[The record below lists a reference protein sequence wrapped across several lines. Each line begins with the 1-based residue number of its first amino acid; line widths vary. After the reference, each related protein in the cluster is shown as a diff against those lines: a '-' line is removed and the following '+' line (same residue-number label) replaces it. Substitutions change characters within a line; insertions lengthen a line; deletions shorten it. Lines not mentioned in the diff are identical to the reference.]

1 MVMQVE
7 DVLDKLAQLSPKEIL
22 GYAIASEEDAKQFY
36 ETLAAKSGE
45 VLGDFFR
52 DLAKAE
58 ASHRKI
64 LLKLHEDLFGDTSYA
79 VPEGIPFAETSVKV
93 DTVVNLIEAMRVAL
107 VNEKTAERIYSHLS
121 EILPEH
127 RGIFG
132 FLAAQE
138 KAHYAAI
145 RSHVE
150 YLEDVTNGQPEYV
163 NAPIE
168 FFGAQLELYLGPRT
182 RR

>member
-1 MVMQVE
+1 MQVE

-36 ETLAAKSGE
+36 EALASKSGE
-45 VLGDFFR
+45 VLGEFFR
-52 DLAKAE
+52 DLSKAE
-58 ASHRKI
+58 EKHKVI
-64 LLKLHEDLFGDTSYA
+64 LLKLHESLFGDTNYI
-79 VPEGIPFAETSVKV
+79 VPEGIPFAETSVNV
-93 DTVVNLIEAMRVAL
+93 DTVANLIEAMRVAL
-107 VNEKTAERIYSHLS
+107 INEKTAERIYSHLS

-127 RGIFG
+127 RGIFS

-138 KAHYAAI
+138 RAHYASI

-150 YLEDVTNGQPEYV
+150 YLEDVTQGQPEYV
-163 NAPIE
+163 NAPVE

-182 RR
+182 RK

>member
-1 MVMQVE
+1 ME

-22 GYAIASEEDAKQFY
+22 GYAIASEEDAKRFY
-36 ETLAAKSGE
+36 ETLASTSGAL
-45 VLGDFFR
+45 LGDFFR
-52 DLAKAE
+52 ELAKAE
-58 ASHRKI
+58 EGHRAI
-64 LLKLHEDLFGDTSYA
+64 LIKLHETLFGDTSYV

-93 DTVVNLIEAMRVAL
+93 DTVANLIEAMRVAL
-107 VNEKTAERIYSHLS
+107 VNEKTAERIYRHLG
-121 EILPEH
+121 EVLPEH

-138 KAHYAAI
+138 RAHYASI

-150 YLEDVTNGQPEYV
+150 YLEDLTQGQPEYV
-163 NAPIE
+163 NAPVE